1 MKTAGLV
8 LLLLAQS
15 FAYPV
20 SRSMPFDDKDKN
32 KSSLY
37 EKKGDKERIYN
48 RTFEEMWKAC
58 MKAASEENV
67 VEFSDKETG
76 ILTYKSGM
84 SMASWGFRI
93 SVSLTKVEENRT
105 RVKLTTQK
113 TRGQLVAWGAGGR
126 TVNKFFDG
134 VDKLLAKEK
143 IEPTKE

>member
-1 MKTAGLV
+1 MKTGALV
-8 LLLLAQS
+8 LLLFALS
-15 FAYPV
+15 VAYPLNL
-20 SRSMPFDDKDKN
+20 STAFDDKHKN
-32 KSSLY
+32 ESLY

-48 RTFEEMWKAC
+48 VTFEEMGKVC

-67 VEFSDKETG
+67 VEFSDRETG

-93 SVSLTKVEENRT
+93 SVSLTKVEDNRT

-134 VDKLLAKEK
+134 VDKLLLKDK
-143 IEPTKE
+143 TEPTNK